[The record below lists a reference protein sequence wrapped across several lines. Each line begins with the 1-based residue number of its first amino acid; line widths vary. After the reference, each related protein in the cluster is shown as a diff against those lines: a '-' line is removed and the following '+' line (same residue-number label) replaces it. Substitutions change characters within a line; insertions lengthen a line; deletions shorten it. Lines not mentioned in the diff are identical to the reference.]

1 MKMSDR
7 NKIEQFQKV
16 VYRFFRDNG
25 VNRKEMA
32 ELLKL
37 QFENFASDDEKTHR
51 SWEDQRKR
59 LSKESIDDFRK
70 MWDEFVQKSID
81 FVRKHEDVKKA
92 IAEDTEEIIKE
103 WNPDLKEGEEPL
115 MYPDLRLSFGVD
127 GLESSVEAGKWV
139 CDTDSGISLSIGR
152 REILQMM

>member
-1 MKMSDR
+1 MIMLDR
-7 NKIEQFQKV
+7 EKIEQFKMV
-16 VYRFFRDNG
+16 VYRFFRDND
-25 VNRKEMA
+25 VNKKEMA

-37 QFENFASDDEKTHR
+37 QFENFASDDEKSYR
-51 SWEDQRKR
+51 SCKEERQR

-81 FVRKHEDVKKA
+81 FVRKHDDIKKA
-92 IAEDTEEIIKE
+92 IAEDREEIIKE
-103 WNPDLKEGEEPL
+103 WNPDLKEGEKPL
-115 MYPDLRLSFGVD
+115 MYPDLRLSFGID

-139 CDTDSGISLSIGR
+139 CATDSGISLSIGR

>member
-1 MKMSDR
+1 MITLNR
-7 NKIEQFQKV
+7 EKIEQFQKV

-59 LSKESIDDFRK
+59 LSKEAIDDFRK
-70 MWDEFVQKSID
+70 MLDEFVQKSID

-103 WNPDLKEGEEPL
+103 WNPDLKEGEESL

>member
-1 MKMSDR
+1 MH
-7 NKIEQFQKV
+7 IEF
-16 VYRFFRDNG
+16 
-25 VNRKEMA
+25 
-32 ELLKL
+32 
-37 QFENFASDDEKTHR
+37 
-51 SWEDQRKR
+51 
-59 LSKESIDDFRK
+59 I
-70 MWDEFVQKSID
+70 
-81 FVRKHEDVKKA
+81 RKHEDVKKA

-139 CDTDSGISLSIGR
+139 CDTDSGITLSIGR

>member
-1 MKMSDR
+1 MITLNR
-7 NKIEQFQKV
+7 EKIEQFQKV
-16 VYRFFRDNG
+16 VYRFFRDND

-51 SWEDQRKR
+51 SWGDQRKR

-92 IAEDTEEIIKE
+92 IAEDT
-103 WNPDLKEGEEPL
+103 
-115 MYPDLRLSFGVD
+115 
-127 GLESSVEAGKWV
+127 
-139 CDTDSGISLSIGR
+139 
-152 REILQMM
+152 

>member
-1 MKMSDR
+1 
-7 NKIEQFQKV
+7 
-16 VYRFFRDNG
+16 
-25 VNRKEMA
+25 
-32 ELLKL
+32 
-37 QFENFASDDEKTHR
+37 
-51 SWEDQRKR
+51 
-59 LSKESIDDFRK
+59 

-81 FVRKHEDVKKA
+81 FVRNHEDVKKA

-103 WNPDLKEGEEPL
+103 WNPDLKEGETPL

-139 CDTDSGISLSIGR
+139 SDTDSGISLSIGR